1 MEEVIIYA
9 GELILG
15 IVLLVKGSDLFI
27 DGAAT
32 LAYRFGI
39 SEHLIGLTLVAFATS
54 LPELAVSS
62 VAAVNGDTGIVLG
75 NVVGSNIANIC
86 LVLGIAAVIMT
97 LSPSGET
104 RRDCLFMVG
113 VVSLLVL
120 LYAYDQRI
128 DVYDSLIFLSLYA
141 YYIYYL
147 YRAYLYPRRAETLHD
162 EQPSVSTSFL
172 KEGVLI
178 FIGAGGIVVGARWLV
193 DAGVGIAEW
202 LGVSQ
207 VVIGLTL
214 IAFGTSIPELASTV
228 TAVLKQKHGI
238 AVGNIIGSNIL
249 NVLLV
254 LGVAGTIRPIYGDN
268 KLVLTLPFLLLISV
282 LIGVLTSRESK
293 KWVGFLLLSLY
304 VVFLVLLVL

>member
-15 IVLLVKGSDLFI
+15 IVLLIKGSDLFI
-27 DGAAT
+27 DGAAIV
-32 LAYRFGI
+32 AYRFGI

-62 VAAVNGDTGIVLG
+62 VAAVNGDIGIALG

-97 LSPSGET
+97 LSPSGEA

-113 VVSLLVL
+113 IVLLLVL
-120 LYAYDQRI
+120 LYTYDQRI

-147 YRAYLYPRRAETLHD
+147 YRAYRQPRRTEPTHG
-162 EQPSVSTSFL
+162 EQVPIRTSFF
-172 KEGVLI
+172 KEEVFIVIGV
-178 FIGAGGIVVGARWLV
+178 GGIVVGARWLV

-207 VVIGLTL
+207 IVIGLTMVAL
-214 IAFGTSIPELASTV
+214 GTSVPELASTV

-238 AVGNIIGSNIL
+238 AVGNVIGSNIL
-249 NVLLV
+249 NILLV
-254 LGVAGTIRPIYGDN
+254 LGVAGAIRPIQGGD
-268 KLVLTLPFLLLISV
+268 KLALTLPFLVLVSV
-282 LIGVLTSRESK
+282 LICILTRRKTK
-293 KWVGFLLLSLY
+293 KWVGFLLLALY
-304 VVFLVLLVL
+304 AVFLVLLFL